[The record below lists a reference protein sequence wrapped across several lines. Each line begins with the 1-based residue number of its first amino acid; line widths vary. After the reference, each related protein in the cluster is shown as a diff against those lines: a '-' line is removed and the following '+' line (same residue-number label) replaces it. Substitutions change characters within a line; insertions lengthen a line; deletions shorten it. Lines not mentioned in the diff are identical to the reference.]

1 MCFSAAECIS
11 ICFLSVPVG
20 QHVGSKWSRA
30 RSDEVG
36 MCGHAFNELRT
47 RPQLKERGRKVAV
60 DKERGERKVRRQLSG
75 IFASLV

>member
-1 MCFSAAECIS
+1 MCFSAAGCIS

-20 QHVGSKWSRA
+20 QHVGSKRSRA

-47 RPQLKERGRKVAV
+47 RPRLKERGRKVEV
-60 DKERGERKVRRQLSG
+60 DKEEEREK
-75 IFASLV
+75 